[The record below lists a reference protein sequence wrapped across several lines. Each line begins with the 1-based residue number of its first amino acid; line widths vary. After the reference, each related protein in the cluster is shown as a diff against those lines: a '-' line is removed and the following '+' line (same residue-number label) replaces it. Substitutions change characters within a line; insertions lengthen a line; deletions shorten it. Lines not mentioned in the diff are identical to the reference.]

1 MNTPRSSIVVPE
13 VPGYRELQREMH
25 DALRAQHPE
34 WIEADGKSPKCDYYE
49 SLFAQLLVTHRT
61 HARAHY
67 DDLLNITK
75 TECLSDTPNSTMH
88 AGYAEARNMVFS
100 KVTSAIR

>member
-1 MNTPRSSIVVPE
+1 
-13 VPGYRELQREMH
+13 
-25 DALRAQHPE
+25 
-34 WIEADGKSPKCDYYE
+34 
-49 SLFAQLLVTHRT
+49 LLVTHRT